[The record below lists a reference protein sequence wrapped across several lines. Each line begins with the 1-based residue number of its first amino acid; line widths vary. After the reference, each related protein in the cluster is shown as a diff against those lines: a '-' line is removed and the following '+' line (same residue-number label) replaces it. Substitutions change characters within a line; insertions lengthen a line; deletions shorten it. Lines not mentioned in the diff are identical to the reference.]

1 MVKFLVEMGQPT
13 FSVVLPSKQDEKI
26 NGVLLAKLRNVG
38 KKIQVT
44 SLRVHNFSIRSSMGN
59 GKPEKVMCD
68 HGLVVTFAVY
78 SSSLNGRKSF

>member
-26 NGVLLAKLRNVG
+26 NGVTLNKLRNVW
-38 KKIQVT
+38 KKYQLQVT
-44 SLRVHNFSIRSSMGN
+44 LDNFSIRSSMGN
-59 GKPEKVMCD
+59 GKPENVMCG